1 MLDGISKVWSAVVS
15 LVVAILSGLG
25 VGSGGLLMIWLT
37 VFEGLG
43 VDSARGLN
51 LLFFVFSASA
61 ALVFHLLRRRLN
73 LRMVATLAIFACVG
87 TLVGTYVG
95 AVMDSS
101 LVRRIFGGMLVF
113 SGSYTL
119 ISKLRRAGRKTSVSL
134 SQKQ

>member
-1 MLDGISKVWSAVVS
+1 MLDGISKVWSALVS
-15 LVVAILSGLG
+15 LVIAILSGLG

-73 LRMVATLAIFACVG
+73 LRMVAVLAVFACVG

-95 AVMDSS
+95 AVINPV
-101 LVRRIFGGMLVF
+101 LVRRIFGGMLIF

-119 ISKLRRAGRKTSVSL
+119 ISRLRGVGRKSDVTL
-134 SQKQ
+134 SQK

>member
-1 MLDGISKVWSAVVS
+1 MLDGISKVWSALVS
-15 LVVAILSGLG
+15 LVIAILSGLG

-73 LRMVATLAIFACVG
+73 LRMVAVLAIFACIG

-95 AVMDSS
+95 AVINPV
-101 LVRRIFGGMLVF
+101 LVRRIFGGMLIF

-119 ISKLRRAGRKTSVSL
+119 ISRLRGVGRKSDVTL
-134 SQKQ
+134 SQK